1 MIVLN
6 TSILLISKLLV
17 SNIFA
22 PLIFTFSHIDMSS
35 MDMGDIG
42 KKGRIFSKKYIQ
54 INLNF

>member
-35 MDMGDIG
+35 MEMGDIG
-42 KKGRIFSKKYIQ
+42 KKDEFFQKNIFK
-54 INLNF
+54 